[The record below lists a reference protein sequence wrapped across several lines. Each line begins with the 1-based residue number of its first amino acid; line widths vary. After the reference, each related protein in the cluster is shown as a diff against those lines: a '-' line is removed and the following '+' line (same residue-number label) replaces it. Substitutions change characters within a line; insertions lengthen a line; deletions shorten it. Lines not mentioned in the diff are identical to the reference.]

1 MPSGGLFDLAGKE
14 RRLYEIEA
22 LSGRTEFWEKPERAT
37 ETLKEQTTLK
47 GAVEKIK
54 LAINSLEEAQIYLDL
69 AKESG
74 DAASL
79 QEVEAPLA
87 KAREGIQRL
96 EFARMLGRPED
107 TKPAILS
114 INAGAGGT
122 EAQDWS
128 SMLLRMYLRFCE
140 RKGWTVEE
148 TDFQEGEEA
157 GIKSVTLRITGDYAF
172 GFLKAEDGV
181 HRLVRISPFDSNDR
195 RHTSFSAVSVFPEI
209 DDEIVVDIEDKDVR
223 IDIFRSSGAGGQKV
237 NKTSSAI
244 RLTHFPTGIV
254 VSCQNERSQHK
265 NKDLAFKILKSRIYA
280 VKVKEKQAVLDTVLG
295 QKQAIN
301 FGSQIRSYVLQPY
314 QQVKD
319 LRTDYTT
326 SNTAGILDGD
336 LDEMITAYLM
346 QEGSQA
352 ALTTGIKGS
361 TGI

>member
-14 RRLYEIEA
+14 RRLQEIEE
-22 LSGRTEFWEKPERAT
+22 LSARNDFWDKPERAT

-54 LAINSLEEAQIYLDL
+54 VAINSLEEAQIYYDL
-69 AKESG
+69 AKEGG
-74 DAASL
+74 DQSALKDVS
-79 QEVEAPLA
+79 EPMERA
-87 KAREGIQRL
+87 KQGIEKL

-107 TKPAILS
+107 SMPAILS

-128 SMLLRMYLRFCE
+128 QMLLRMYLRYCE

-148 TDFQEGEEA
+148 TDLQEGEEA
-157 GIKSVTLRITGDYAF
+157 GIKSATLRITGEYAF

-209 DDEIVVDIEDKDVR
+209 NDEIEVEIEDKDVR

-244 RLTHFPTGIV
+244 RLTHAPTGIV
-254 VSCQNERSQHK
+254 VQCQNERSQHK

-280 VKVKEKQAVLDTVLG
+280 LKLKEKQAQMDAVLG

-319 LRTDYTT
+319 LRTDFAT
-326 SNTAGILDGD
+326 SNTTGVLDGD
-336 LDEMITAYLM
+336 IDEMITTYLM
-346 QEGSQA
+346 QEGSNA
-352 ALTTGIKGS
+352 ATTTGVKS
-361 TGI
+361 SSGI